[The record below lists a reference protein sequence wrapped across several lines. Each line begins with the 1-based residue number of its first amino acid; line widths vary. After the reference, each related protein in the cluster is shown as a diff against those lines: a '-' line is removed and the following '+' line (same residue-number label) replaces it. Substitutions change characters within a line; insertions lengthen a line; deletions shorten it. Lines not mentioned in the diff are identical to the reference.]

1 MSGKKHPEKHST
13 VERPRNSETANL
25 ALCKANIIGL
35 PATLELKKSCFMTIK
50 FYFYISILYDLE

>member
-1 MSGKKHPEKHST
+1 MSGKKHPEKHSI

-25 ALCKANIIGL
+25 ALLL
-35 PATLELKKSCFMTIK
+35 PATLKLKKSCFTTIK